1 MKRIVGV
8 LVLLFCF
15 SGGLIKS
22 PAISAVSPLQTSAV
36 VSEAVPTETL
46 TSKADHLEN
55 GEDASWWS
63 LSFGFSYIGAVF
75 LVLLLVPNLLWTK
88 NQPQDYAPEKENRIL
103 LVLERAGQVLVS
115 ALSLVLAPLNL
126 QVWTLWSWWLVAA
139 GGLMVLYEVFWLR
152 YFRGGHTLEDFY
164 GNFLGVPVAGAALPV
179 LAFFCLGLY
188 ARSLWLL
195 LAVLILGV
203 GHIGIHLQ
211 HKSLILW
218 QRQENS
224 P

>member
-1 MKRIVGV
+1 M
-8 LVLLFCF
+8 
-15 SGGLIKS
+15 
-22 PAISAVSPLQTSAV
+22 
-36 VSEAVPTETL
+36 
-46 TSKADHLEN
+46 
-55 GEDASWWS
+55 
-63 LSFGFSYIGAVF
+63 
-75 LVLLLVPNLLWTK
+75 VLLLVPNLLWTK

-164 GNFLGVPVAGAALPV
+164 GSFLGIPVAGAALPV